1 MMGAL
6 LSGLRSATFA
16 AGVLSLCI
24 LLDGCAVKSRVLPEP
39 LPTTVP
45 DLSWTAAA
53 PDGLSLELDRV
64 IVLNGEGSWV
74 SNANWDEYV
83 LTAKN
88 DSQSAVEIQR
98 FELFSNKLPA
108 PSENSTSRE
117 QLEGRS
123 NATLRTMKD
132 VGVIAGSGLV
142 PVGLSAAVVMGSGGI
157 LTTGAAAGAAVAG
170 MIVLVPVALVASTVY
185 VVKSH
190 HRANEDRQLID
201 HNLFERGFA
210 VPLEIDPGA
219 QLQKSA
225 FFPLTP
231 APSRLVV
238 EYTRA
243 GESRELA
250 LELPALVG
258 LHLKPAPAA
267 TATLKTATAQ
277 N

>member
-1 MMGAL
+1 MMRAL

-24 LLDGCAVKSRVLPEP
+24 LLDACAIKSRVLPAP

-53 PDGLSLELDRV
+53 PDGLSLALDRV
-64 IVLNGEGSWV
+64 IVLNSEGSWV
-74 SNANWDEYV
+74 RNANWDEYV

-88 DSQSAVEIQR
+88 DSQTAVEIQR

-108 PSENSTSRE
+108 PSESSTSRA

-123 NATLRTMKD
+123 TTTLRTMKD

-142 PVGLSAAVVMGSGGI
+142 PVGLSAAVVMSSGGI
-157 LTTGAAAGAAVAG
+157 LTTGAAAGAAVVG
-170 MIVLVPVALVASTVY
+170 MVALVPVALVASTVY

-190 HRANEDRQLID
+190 HRANEDRRLID
-201 HNLFERGFA
+201 HNLVERGFA

-231 APSRLVV
+231 APTRLVV
-238 EYTRA
+238 EYTRG

-258 LHLKPAPAA
+258 LHLKSAPA
-267 TATLKTATAQ
+267 TTPILKTATAK